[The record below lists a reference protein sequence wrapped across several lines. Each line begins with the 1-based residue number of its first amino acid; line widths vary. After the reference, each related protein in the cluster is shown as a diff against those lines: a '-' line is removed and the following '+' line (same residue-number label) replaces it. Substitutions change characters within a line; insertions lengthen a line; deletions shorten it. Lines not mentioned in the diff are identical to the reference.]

1 MSYSFLTYFLQLYSQ
16 NFTDFQAFRRRAWSA
31 ISATCYCSHIP
42 AAFGKMWGWGHA
54 GVVTGKM
61 RCKSAGITVQG
72 WVICGLEKCGLA
84 AEYEAL

>member
-1 MSYSFLTYFLQLYSQ
+1 VPYLPHAIVPIFLRHLVK
-16 NFTDFQAFRRRAWSA
+16 
-31 ISATCYCSHIP
+31 CG
-42 AAFGKMWGWGHA
+42 AAGCGRV

-61 RCKSAGITVQG
+61 RGKSAGVTVQG